1 MVWSETAFR
10 LHKNGLALG
19 QVSSLINPFVLCV
32 GAGYPI
38 VQPSV
43 TVLLVLV
50 AWITISTVGWM
61 SLAHFTY

>member
-50 AWITISTVGWM
+50 A
-61 SLAHFTY
+61 